1 MKILVTGA
9 AGFIGAAL
17 CRVLLDRGDRVVG
30 IDDLNTYY
38 DVKLKK
44 ARLEGLTSFTTF
56 LFQKLD
62 FALPVII
69 LHNTSCLF
77 FFIFPI
83 FRS

>member
-17 CRVLLDRGDRVVG
+17 CRVLLNRGDRVVG

-44 ARLEGLTSFTTF
+44 ARLERLTSCATF

-62 FALPVII
+62 TQINYIAL
-69 LHNTSCLF
+69 
-77 FFIFPI
+77 
-83 FRS
+83 